1 MRTATIAFPTFNRV
15 DTLPQAVASAL
26 AQDYAA
32 LEVVICDNAST
43 DVTEDYC
50 RALAA
55 ADGRVRYVRHAEN
68 IGALG
73 NFEAALAAASGEYFM
88 WLADDD
94 WIDPNYLTECIGALE
109 RGAVL
114 AGGRA
119 HWFGGDVELKVEAPL
134 TLSAGTGTARVL
146 EYYRRVTRN
155 SVFYGVYRTA
165 TVRSLGS
172 VPEPTGGDWMFVAL
186 AALTGPVETV
196 ETTAINRATGGA
208 SDTILGAGWAI
219 PPGVVRHIV
228 HGPGFAGL
236 GKWRRSVLAAE
247 CGVILG
253 WRVGVWFPLL
263 AISRRALGDAG
274 YRRLRSVYRKV
285 GRLRSRS
292 EMVSSPTSGQATA
305 SAGSS
310 QRTPAEAS
318 GTYGVEIR

>member
-1 MRTATIAFPTFNRV
+1 MRTATIAIPTFNRL

-43 DVTEDYC
+43 DGTENYC
-50 RALAA
+50 RTLAA

-94 WIDPNYLTECIGALE
+94 WIDANYLTECICALE
-109 RGAVL
+109 RGAEL

-119 HWFGGDVELKVEAPL
+119 HWFGGDVEMNVEAPL
-134 TLSAGTGTARVL
+134 TLSAGTGTARVRDF
-146 EYYRRVTRN
+146 YRTVTRN

-165 TVRSLGS
+165 TVRGLGP

-186 AALTGPVETV
+186 AALAGPVETV
-196 ETTAINRATGGA
+196 GATAINRAVGGA

-219 PPGVVRHIV
+219 PPGVVRHILRA
-228 HGPGFAGL
+228 PGFAGL
-236 GKWRRSVLAAE
+236 GRWRRAVLAAE
-247 CGVILG
+247 CAAILG

-263 AISRRALGDAG
+263 AIGRRALGEAG

-285 GRLRSRS
+285 GRFRSRS
-292 EMVSSPTSGQATA
+292 EMVSSPTAGHSIA

-310 QRTPAEAS
+310 QRTPADAS
-318 GTYGVEIR
+318 GT